1 MKLSAPIYR
10 LKRQAKLLSR
20 EAQLPLHAALD
31 RVAAEEGFSSWSLL
45 AAQYASESPARKLF
59 PRLDPGDLLLIAARP
74 GQGKTLFALELA
86 IEALRAGGSSV
97 VFSLEYTEADCR
109 RRLAEL
115 DADPVA
121 VQERFRFEDSDQICA
136 DYIVSQ
142 VAEAPRGTFVVID
155 YLQLLDQRRD
165 TPELQEQVLAL
176 KRCAVERGV
185 IMAVISQVHRS
196 YEPAAKPFPGL
207 EDIRLPNPLDLS
219 VFDKLCFLNGSEVR
233 FMSAH

>member
-20 EAQLPLHAALD
+20 EAHLPLHAALD
-31 RVAAEEGFSSWSLL
+31 RIAVDEGFASWSLL
-45 AAQYASESPARKLF
+45 AAQYASESPARTLY
-59 PRLDPGDLLLIAARP
+59 PRLEPGDLLLIAARP
-74 GQGKTLFALELA
+74 GLGKTLFALELA
-86 IEALRAGGSSV
+86 IEALRAGRSSV
-97 VFSLEYTEADCR
+97 VFSLEYTEADSL

-121 VQERFRFEDSDQICA
+121 VKERFRFDGSNRICA

-142 VAEAPRGTFVVID
+142 LVEAPRDTFVVID

-165 TPELQEQVLAL
+165 TPELQEQVHAL
-176 KRCAVERGV
+176 KQCAVEQGL
-185 IMAVISQVHRS
+185 IMAVISQVHHS
-196 YEPAAKPFPGL
+196 YDPGEKPFPGL

-219 VFDKLCFLNGSEVR
+219 VFDKSCFLNGSEVR
-233 FMSAH
+233 FMSVR